1 MPSVGVGELMASL
14 LAHEIIRLRIRIEA
28 GEDVDQAEVERLVSR
43 VHGEAA
49 LLCRGD
55 LVELAGAVDGL
66 MAALDDARNR
76 IHDEL
81 KQSKSTR
88 KAMNGYGH
96 LRATKTEQ
104 RLFRKA

>member
-1 MPSVGVGELMASL
+1 
-14 LAHEIIRLRIRIEA
+14 
-28 GEDVDQAEVERLVSR
+28 
-43 VHGEAA
+43 
-49 LLCRGD
+49 
-55 LVELAGAVDGL
+55 

-81 KQSKSTR
+81 KRSKSTR